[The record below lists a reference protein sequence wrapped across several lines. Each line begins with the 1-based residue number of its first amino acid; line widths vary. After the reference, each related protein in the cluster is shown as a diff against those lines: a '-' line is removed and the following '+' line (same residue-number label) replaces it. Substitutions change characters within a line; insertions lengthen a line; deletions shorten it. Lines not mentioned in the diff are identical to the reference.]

1 MLLHPTPRTG
11 PHILFDLDG
20 TLIDSAPSIL
30 AGFATVLA
38 RHAIEPQVPLDRNLI
53 GPPLLPT
60 LQRITGVDDP
70 ATLQAMAM
78 TFKTSYDTEGYRHT
92 AVYPG
97 IDAALRALAQQA
109 TLYIVTNKRIHPTRL
124 ILDHLGWA
132 ALFNGVYAQDAF
144 EPPLLSKAAV
154 IGEVLAKHGIDPADA
169 LYIGD
174 RAEDGE
180 AATANGLAF
189 AWATWGY
196 GVDLDLRHFIR
207 PSTVTSPE
215 ALGTLPA

>member
-1 MLLHPTPRTG
+1 M
-11 PHILFDLDG
+11 HILFDFDG

-30 AGFATVLA
+30 ISFAAVVQQHGITPL
-38 RHAIEPQVPLDRNLI
+38 VPLDSQLI

-60 LQRITGVDDP
+60 LARISGVSAPD
-70 ATLQAMAM
+70 ALEAMAA
-78 TFKTSYDTEGYRHT
+78 TFKTNYDTEGYRHT

-97 IDAALRALAQQA
+97 VDAALNALAQRA

-124 ILDHLGWA
+124 IIDHLGWA

-207 PSTVTSPE
+207 PITVTSPE

>member
-1 MLLHPTPRTG
+1 MKTMPPE
-11 PHILFDLDG
+11 PQHILFDLDG

-30 AGFATVLA
+30 AGFGAVVE
-38 RHAIEPQVPLDRNLI
+38 RHGVTPRVPLDSRLI

-60 LQRITGVDDP
+60 LERITGIGDP
-70 ATLQAMAM
+70 DALKQMAT
-78 TFKTSYDTEGYRHT
+78 TFKASYDNEGYRHT
-92 AVYPG
+92 LVYPG
-97 IDAALRALAQQA
+97 IDAALRALAA
-109 TLYIVTNKRIHPTRL
+109 RAALYIVTNKRIHPTRQ

-132 ALFNGVYAQDAF
+132 SLFAGAYAQDAF
-144 EPPLLSKAAV
+144 EPPLPSKAAV
-154 IGEVLAKHGIDPADA
+154 IGRVLATHGISPAAA

-196 GVDLDLRHFIR
+196 GVDLDLAPFIR
-207 PSTVTSPE
+207 PR
-215 ALGTLPA
+215 TLAEPADFASLA